1 MPSADFHAA
10 IGPPRGR
17 PSSDSGTRRGSPRLS
32 LTTFLARPP
41 DLQHRPW
48 MDGGLCCFRS
58 TRPTGTAY
66 YPISVRRAA
75 ILLDASFRRR
85 VTETPLR
92 FANPSPPSSWIRDL
106 HPSVVKHAWQT
117 EKSPAWRSS
126 QARLLKPGYGGGM
139 EAVGTTPHVPQR
151 VFIRRPGRSLEWP
164 CTRMGHT
171 DRPNRSINP
180 LGHDR

>member
-1 MPSADFHAA
+1 MPFALPFTRRPRDGDRSGLHAPLRSCEPRPFPPFRVGVSLKRIGFAPTMPSADFYAA

-17 PSSDSGTRRGSPRLS
+17 PSPDSGTRRRSPRLS
-32 LTTFLARPP
+32 LTTFVARPP
-41 DLQHRPW
+41 DLQRRPL
-48 MDGGLCCFRS
+48 MDGGLCCLWS

-106 HPSVVKHAWQT
+106 HPPVVKHAWHT
-117 EKSPAWRSS
+117 T
-126 QARLLKPGYGGGM
+126 KPLRG
-139 EAVGTTPHVPQR
+139 
-151 VFIRRPGRSLEWP
+151 SL
-164 CTRMGHT
+164 C
-171 DRPNRSINP
+171 
-180 LGHDR
+180 